1 MIRFVSN
8 DFKAGVLKVN
18 IPRNDLK
25 MTIQGFS
32 TPTPFGF
39 GGWIALTKAT
49 DGSEVMMGDL
59 VLLQEEVNPVLSA
72 LLDNGIDVTA
82 LHNHFFWD
90 DPHVYYMHVHGMG
103 KASDLARRVKPGLD
117 LIGHVKPETTAPASS
132 SGTAL
137 DTAKLTKIAGHEGEQ
152 TGAVYKITVGR
163 DDLGMKE
170 HGAVINARMGLN
182 TWAAFVGTQEDAA
195 IAGDVAMLEDS
206 RADSRPLSMNS
217 AKALLLV
224 AARTRAIPSAQV
236 MTRNPES
243 RERTSTQPTLRELVL
258 YFLRLGALGFGG
270 PIALVGYMQRDL
282 VENRKWVS
290 KEDYFEGLAFSQLC
304 PGPLAAQLAKYL
316 GWVHSGTLGATLTG
330 AAFIFPSF
338 LMVLGLASL
347 YVHFGQLAW
356 IQGLFYGIG
365 AAVSAIIVR
374 SAWKLIQ
381 KTLGRDYLLWVL
393 FGALAITTV
402 WTQSEVVWLFILS
415 GFVAM
420 LVKAPPK
427 LKARAVQAGI
437 IGPGLVTGLL
447 GAASSGTVVSVFLF
461 FLKAGAFVF
470 GSGLAIVPFLYGG
483 VVGQFHWLTERQFL
497 DAVAVAMI
505 TPGPIVITS
514 GFIGYLVAGPLGAC
528 AAALAVFLPPYLLVI
543 FAAPYYRRFAQNRQV
558 KAFVQGVT
566 AAAVGAI
573 AGAAVI
579 LSRRALVDVPTVLM
593 ALISF
598 GVLLGFKRVPEP
610 LLILAA
616 GVAGVVLHHGS

>member
-1 MIRFVSN
+1 MTANPGRKEN
-8 DFKAGVLKVN
+8 AG
-18 IPRNDLK
+18 
-25 MTIQGFS
+25 
-32 TPTPFGF
+32 
-39 GGWIALTKAT
+39 
-49 DGSEVMMGDL
+49 
-59 VLLQEEVNPVLSA
+59 
-72 LLDNGIDVTA
+72 
-82 LHNHFFWD
+82 
-90 DPHVYYMHVHGMG
+90 
-103 KASDLARRVKPGLD
+103 
-117 LIGHVKPETTAPASS
+117 
-132 SGTAL
+132 
-137 DTAKLTKIAGHEGEQ
+137 
-152 TGAVYKITVGR
+152 
-163 DDLGMKE
+163 
-170 HGAVINARMGLN
+170 
-182 TWAAFVGTQEDAA
+182 
-195 IAGDVAMLEDS
+195 
-206 RADSRPLSMNS
+206 
-217 AKALLLV
+217 
-224 AARTRAIPSAQV
+224 
-236 MTRNPES
+236 
-243 RERTSTQPTLRELVL
+243 TQPTLRALVL
-258 YFLRLGALGFGG
+258 YFLRLGTLGFGG

-290 KEDYFEGLAFSQLC
+290 REDYLEGLAFSQLC

-316 GWVHSGTLGATLTG
+316 GWVHSGTVGATLTG
-330 AAFIFPSF
+330 AAFVIPSF

-356 IQGLFYGIG
+356 IQGLFYGIA

-381 KTLGRDYLLWVL
+381 KTLGTYYLLWVL
-393 FGALAITTV
+393 FSALAITTV
-402 WTQSEVVWLFILS
+402 WTQSEVVWLFVLS

-420 LVKAPPK
+420 FVKAPPNFEAR
-427 LKARAVQAGI
+427 LARAALL
-437 IGPGLVTGLL
+437 GPGLLTVLL
-447 GAASSGTVVSVFLF
+447 GPASAGTVASVFLF

-483 VVGQFHWLTERQFL
+483 VVGKFHWLTERQFL

-543 FAAPYYRRFAQNRQV
+543 FGAPYYRRFAQNRQV

-579 LSRRALVDVPTVLM
+579 LSRRALVDLPTILI
-593 ALISF
+593 ALLSF
-598 GVLLGFKRVPEP
+598 AVLLGVKKIPEP